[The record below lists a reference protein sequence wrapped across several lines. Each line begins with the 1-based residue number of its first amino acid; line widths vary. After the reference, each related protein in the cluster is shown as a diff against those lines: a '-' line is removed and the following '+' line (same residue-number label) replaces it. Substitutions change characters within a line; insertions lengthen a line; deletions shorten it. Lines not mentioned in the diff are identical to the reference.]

1 MMSLFVI
8 LFFPEALL
16 ADCTRLIV
24 PGKRTN
30 PQKQQQKSFY
40 CHYFQNAVQITFTIT
55 VKQVEKTI
63 NVLQ

>member
-16 ADCTRLIV
+16 AACTRLLV

-30 PQKQQQKSFY
+30 PQKQQQKSF
-40 CHYFQNAVQITFTIT
+40 YFQNAVQITFTIT